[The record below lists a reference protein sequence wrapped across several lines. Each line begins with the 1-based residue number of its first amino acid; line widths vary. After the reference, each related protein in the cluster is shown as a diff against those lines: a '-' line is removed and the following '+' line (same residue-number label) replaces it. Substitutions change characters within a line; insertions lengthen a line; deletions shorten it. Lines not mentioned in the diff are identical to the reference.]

1 MISSLSFT
9 NPLLLAA
16 LAGLP
21 VLWWLLRIMPP
32 RPNHVT
38 FPPIAFLLNLRDTEE
53 TPHHTPLWLLVLRL
67 VLAAL
72 IIVGLAGPILN
83 PPPKLTGDGPLVL
96 VIDDGWGSAA
106 TWARRLDILGQTIDQ
121 ANRDGRP
128 LALITTAVGPGQ
140 HLGSTLLSAQDARSE
155 LEKLAPRAW
164 PTSRQITAQKLGV
177 AWPSALAGT
186 KPDFI
191 WLPDGLAD
199 DVPGGSTELADVLN
213 HHGRVLVLETQALRS
228 PLALTP
234 PSRSGN
240 ALEVKVLRPD
250 SQDDRSGQIRAIDNQ
265 SRTLATS
272 DFTFGDS
279 TQETSAS
286 FELPLELQNTIA
298 RIEIAGERSAGAVSL
313 VDERWQRRTVAI
325 ATAGTGD
332 IDKPLLSDIFYL
344 DRALA
349 PFAEVRRGDIES
361 LFVRPPS
368 VLILPD
374 FGQIP
379 KAQGDAIEKWVRA
392 GGLLVRFAGPRLA
405 LHHDPLVPVPL
416 RQGGRALGGALSWE
430 EPQHLAPFDDKSPFF
445 GLTIPADVTISKQV
459 LAEPSIDLASHTW
472 ARLSDG
478 TPLVTAD
485 RRGEGWTVL
494 FHVTANP
501 DWSTLPMSGLFV
513 EMLERAISY
522 SRAEAATLPD
532 HADTG
537 DTYLYIEK
545 VINGFGELE
554 AAKGTFDPIAFE
566 NLANWIPG
574 AATPP
579 GIYQRPA
586 MVRALN
592 LTNRSTRLAPL
603 PALPSHVEVMTL
615 GSELAVDLRP
625 PAITLALLLALLDGI
640 LMLLMGRTGELSRL
654 LSGKTALKNSITG
667 AFALVLVFNLTQPS
681 DASDASEKEALR
693 ATLKTH
699 LAFVITDVR
708 ETDRLS
714 ERGLIGLSNVIGAR
728 TAVEP
733 GDPIGINLE
742 TDELAFFPLIYW
754 PISADHKM
762 FSVAAMDRLNR
773 YMRTGGT
780 VIFDTQDQQV
790 QFTGLSGTGAETA
803 NARRLREILTS
814 LDIPPLT
821 TIPDDHV
828 LTKSFYLLRE
838 FPGRWQGGKVWVEAI
853 SSDGDTN
860 AGGSLN
866 DGVSSVIIGA
876 NDWAAA
882 WAVDDF
888 GRPLAV
894 TVPGGMRQ
902 RELAYRFGVNIVMYT
917 LTGNY
922 KADQVHV
929 PALLERLGQ

>member
-9 NPLLLAA
+9 SPLLLAA

-72 IIVGLAGPILN
+72 IIIGLAGPILN

-121 ANRDGRP
+121 ASRDGRP

-140 HLGSTLLSAQDARSE
+140 HLGSTLFSAHDARSE

-164 PTSRQITAQKLGV
+164 PTSRQITAQKLGI
-177 AWPSALAGT
+177 AWPSALAAT

-213 HHGRVLVLETQALRS
+213 HHGRVLVLETRALRS
-228 PLALTP
+228 PLALTQ

-250 SQDDRSGQIRAIDNQ
+250 SQDERSGQIRAIDNQ
-265 SRTLATS
+265 GRTLATG

-279 TQETSAS
+279 AQEARIS

-298 RIEIAGERSAGAVSL
+298 RVEIGGERSAGAVSL

-392 GGLLVRFAGPRLA
+392 GGLLFRFAGPRLA

-513 EMLERAISY
+513 EMLERTISY

-566 NLANWIPG
+566 SLANWIPG